1 MNLICLSVIKWFT
14 DMPTFTRIGG
24 YGVLSDYLVVRKV
37 KLQYK
42 IQISLN
48 ETFQPENYGIY
59 EEVQYVVKT
68 HS

>member
-1 MNLICLSVIKWFT
+1 MNLSCLSVIKWFT
-14 DMPTFTRIGG
+14 DMTTFTRIDG

-37 KLQYK
+37 KLQYR

-48 ETFQPENYGIY
+48 KTFQPENDGIY
-59 EEVQYVVKT
+59 EGVQYVMKT